1 MHLQTRTISTS
12 MCVSE
17 FNSIMAS
24 KSISELLDL
33 GLQMHL
39 QMHLQTRLISAFMCI
54 SEFNSI
60 SASKCISKPFRSRPS
75 SASMTLTRSR
85 PASASPNSLDHGPQ
99 VHLPVHMIT
108 ASKCI
113 SKSSQSIVSRCPC
126 DYAPVLSAARLAVC
140 IYIE

>member
-1 MHLQTRTISTS
+1 MHLQTRSISTS

-17 FNSIMAS
+17 FNSITAS

-39 QMHLQTRLISAFMCI
+39 QMDLQTRLILAFMCI

-60 SASKCISKPFRSRPS
+60 SASKCISKPSRSRPS
-75 SASMTLTRSR
+75 SASMTSTRSR
-85 PASASPNSLDHGPQ
+85 PASASPNSLDRGPQ

-113 SKSSQSIVSRCPC
+113 SKSSQSNVSRCPC
-126 DYAPVLSAARLAVC
+126 NHAPVLSAARWAIC